1 MNEIG
6 LVKSDLKMNIID
18 YLALNE
24 LLSDRI
30 IPKSGERVQKKQIVM
45 KKVLTKKW

>member
-6 LVKSDLKMNIID
+6 LVKSDVKLNIID

-24 LLSDRI
+24 LLSGRI
-30 IPKSGERVQKKQIVM
+30 IPKSGAVKLARTKQSGA
-45 KKVLTKKW
+45 